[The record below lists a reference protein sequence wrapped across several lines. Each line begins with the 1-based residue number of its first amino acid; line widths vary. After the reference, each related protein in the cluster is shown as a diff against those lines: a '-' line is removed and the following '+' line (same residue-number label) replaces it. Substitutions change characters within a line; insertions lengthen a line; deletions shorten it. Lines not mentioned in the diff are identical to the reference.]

1 MEKKRLII
9 IDGSSL
15 LSTSFYG
22 TAGAYLMAKT
32 EEDKVKA
39 MEKLLK
45 APDGRYTNGVYT
57 FMKTLLNIVKNQKP
71 SHLAVVWDI
80 SRNTFRQNIAGVE
93 GSYKGHRKETP
104 DPLKEQFKT
113 TQELL
118 EGIVPQFK
126 SGFDDEFIYEAD
138 DFAGS
143 LVRRFESEIP
153 CYCYTKDEDYL
164 QLISEHG
171 CRVWLVTSR
180 SDEMFEE
187 LGMNAKDF
195 DLPQGVFEYNL
206 ETFKYFKGLNHP
218 LDFIDAKGLMG
229 DKSDNIPGVK
239 G

>member
-1 MEKKRLII
+1 MEKKRLVI

-22 TAGAYLMAKT
+22 TAGAYLMART
-32 EEDKVKA
+32 EEDKAKA

-45 APDGRYTNGVYT
+45 TSDGRYTNGVYT
-57 FMKTLLNIVKNQKP
+57 FMKTLLNIVNNQKP

-143 LVRRFESEIP
+143 LVRKFEGEIP
-153 CYCYTKDEDYL
+153 CYCYTKDMDYL
-164 QLISEHG
+164 QIASEV
-171 CRVWLVTSR
+171 CRIWIVTSKA
-180 SDEMFEE
+180 DELF
-187 LGMNAKDF
+187 NKHNIDPKDF
-195 DLPQGVFEYNL
+195 NLPQGVFEYSL
-206 ETFKYFKGLNHP
+206 TSFTDEIGLNHP
-218 LDFIDAKGLMG
+218 LEFIDAKAIMG
-229 DKSDNIPGVK
+229 DTSDNIPGIN